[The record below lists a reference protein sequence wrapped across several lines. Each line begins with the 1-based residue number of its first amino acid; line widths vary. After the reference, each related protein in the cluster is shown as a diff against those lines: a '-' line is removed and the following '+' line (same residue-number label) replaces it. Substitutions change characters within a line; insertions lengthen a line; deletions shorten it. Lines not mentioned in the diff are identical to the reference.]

1 MGGPRRAAHRR
12 ARLTRLPSFRRTI
25 QPPTHTRPLEDTMS
39 HLIIGLA
46 VTVVV
51 CLVVKFGGDALKK
64 RRG

>member
-1 MGGPRRAAHRR
+1 
-12 ARLTRLPSFRRTI
+12 
-25 QPPTHTRPLEDTMS
+25 MS

-51 CLVVKFGGDALKK
+51 CLVIKFGGDALKK